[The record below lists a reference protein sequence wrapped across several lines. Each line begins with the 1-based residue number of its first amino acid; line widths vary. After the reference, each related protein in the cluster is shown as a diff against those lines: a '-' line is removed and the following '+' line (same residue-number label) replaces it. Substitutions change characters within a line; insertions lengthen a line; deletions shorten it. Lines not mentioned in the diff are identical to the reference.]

1 MLKLTKIINRIFI
14 LIKDI
19 AKYAITKIKYKF
31 PKVMSIEDTIDLIL
45 SEKKSFVRFGDGE
58 FNQLSQISIGFQD
71 GDEVL
76 SIRLKEILNCKS
88 TDCLICIPGSLH
100 TLSGMVWRSKLMWI
114 HLICKYYKNYHLN
127 FKFDVIYP
135 NSLIT
140 RPYMDLSDK
149 NRSITIFNKLKQ
161 IWNGRDIIIIEGEHS
176 KLGVGN
182 DLFFNAKSVKRL
194 ITASKNAFE
203 KYDLILDEVLNYDK
217 NSLILIALGPT
228 ATVLAYD
235 LANNGFQACDVG
247 HVDVEYEWFLS
258 QTLNKIALQGK
269 FVNEVST
276 NIPITQL
283 NDDVYESQI
292 ILKIL

>member
-1 MLKLTKIINRIFI
+1 MIVTKIINRVFNLI
-14 LIKDI
+14 LDL
-19 AKYAITKIKYKF
+19 AKYAMAKIKYKF
-31 PKVMSIEDTIDLIL
+31 PKVMSIEETLDVIV
-45 SEKKSFVRFGDGE
+45 SEKKSFVRYGDGE
-58 FNQLSQISIGFQD
+58 FNQLSQIAIGFQD
-71 GDEVL
+71 GDAIL
-76 SIRLKEILNCKS
+76 SRRLKEVLNSNSS
-88 TDCLICIPGSLH
+88 TCLICIPGSLN
-100 TLSGMVWRSKLMWI
+100 SVDGMVWQSKLMWM
-114 HLICKYYKNYHLN
+114 HLIGKYYKNYYLN
-127 FKFDVIYP
+127 FNFDTIYP

-149 NRSITIFNKLKQ
+149 NRSVTIFNKLKQ

-182 DLFFNAKSVKRL
+182 DLFANANSIKRL
-194 ITASKNAFE
+194 ITASKNAFS
-203 KYDLILDEVLNYDK
+203 KYDLILSEAIKYDK

-235 LANNGFQACDVG
+235 LANEGFQACDVG
-247 HVDVEYEWFLS
+247 HIDVEYEWFLK
-258 QTLNKIALQGK
+258 QTTKKTPIEGK

-276 NIPITQL
+276 SIPTTYI